1 MYCACASK
9 YSQLFAVHQLQHSY
23 ELSASPS
30 APPIR
35 RTKMGLLEKM
45 MVAKLRPSV
54 VPWLQRLDRK
64 QQKNK
69 HVIKDKDTTDT
80 QDASDTQSFASVQRH
95 LRRALRR
102 SPSPLAFVL
111 ARGPRSFKE
120 HCRPSSVPRRWC
132 RGFGEY
138 WVPSGNDW
146 HSQLLDFV

>member
-1 MYCACASK
+1 MMYCACASK

-23 ELSASPS
+23 GLSASPS

-54 VPWLQRLDRK
+54 VPWLQRLDNRK

-80 QDASDTQSFASVQRH
+80 QDATDTQCF
-95 LRRALRR
+95 
-102 SPSPLAFVL
+102 
-111 ARGPRSFKE
+111 G
-120 HCRPSSVPRRWC
+120 SVPLKRYESRSAKVTFAAC
-132 RGFGEY
+132 IRACARAAQFQGALQTFQRAQEVMPCGGEKY
-138 WVPSGNDW
+138 WVPSGND
-146 HSQLLDFV
+146 